1 MTLRHKV
8 RINIAGRN
16 GDREPVIRSESL
28 SLRTRLLN
36 WLLGGTEE
44 VLVLRPGRSVTSVEI
59 FQDAAG
65 ITERDEA
72 DPIGDQRTTE
82 GR

>member
-1 MTLRHKV
+1 MALKHRV

-16 GDREPVIRSESL
+16 GDREPVIRSESI

-36 WLLGGTEE
+36 WLLGGKEE

-59 FQDAAG
+59 FQDATGVTDCGAAAQQ
-65 ITERDEA
+65 RDR
-72 DPIGDQRTTE
+72 RTTE